1 MPKIFKVLTT
11 ITAWVLFLNG
21 FLTLIAFYLTEIYFR
36 RVMLSLPME
45 DITGLAVAV
54 FSFIGGVLAM
64 YVRRKME

>member
-11 ITAWVLFLNG
+11 ITAWVLFING
-21 FLTLIAFYLTEIYFR
+21 FVTLIAFYLAELYFK
-36 RVMLSLPME
+36 RVLLSLPI
-45 DITGLAVAV
+45 DDLVGLAVGV